1 MDIRE
6 AIKNRHSVRQFKSDS
21 IELEKRDELDMLAE
35 ECNGLSGLN
44 IQVIYDD
51 AECFDTLL
59 AHYGKFTNVRN
70 YIAIV
75 GDKSID
81 DLEELSGYF
90 GEKMVIRAQQLGLNT
105 CWVGLTYGKGKCKA
119 EIGKNEKWVCVIALG
134 YGETEGTGHKSK
146 SVRELCNVEPKDMPI
161 WFKNG
166 MVSAMKAPTAMNQQ
180 KFYMTLGEDGE
191 VSIAAKKGFFA
202 EVDLGIIK
210 YHFEVISGRKCKI

>member
-81 DLEELSGYF
+81 DLEELSGY
-90 GEKMVIRAQQLGLNT
+90 L
-105 CWVGLTYGKGKCKA
+105 
-119 EIGKNEKWVCVIALG
+119 
-134 YGETEGTGHKSK
+134 TEGTGHKSK

-180 KFYMTLGEDGE
+180 KFYITLGEDGE